1 MSDHEPIAIIGI
13 GCHFPGSGKGPEA
26 FWRLLCAGTDAVA
39 EVPADRW
46 NADTFYD
53 SRPGQKGKSI
63 SRWAGT
69 LESIDRF
76 DAGFFG
82 VSPREAEC
90 MDPQQRMLLQAT
102 WEAMDDGGELLDPLR
117 GSPAGVF
124 VGISTYEYAI
134 LQSTIADQ
142 SSIDVYSA
150 TGGATSIAAN
160 RISYCL
166 NLHGPS
172 VAVDTACSSSLVALH
187 LACAS
192 LWKGECP
199 LVFVGGVNAIVTANT
214 FISFSRSGMLSPDG
228 RCKAFDATANGFVRA
243 EGCGVVLLKPLAAAL
258 SDGNPIYAVIRGTA
272 ANQDGRTNGISL
284 PSAAAQET
292 LVREACRTAG
302 VTPSQ
307 VQYVEAHGTGTLVG
321 DPIEATALGAALG
334 DGRDARTPLVIGS
347 VKTNI
352 GHMEAGA
359 GIAGIIKTA
368 LALKHGRIPPSL
380 HFRNPN
386 PHIDFAKL
394 KLSVAQK
401 LRPFRNG
408 SDLPIAGVNSF
419 GFGGTNAHAILQ
431 APPPQEINLVTD
443 EPPTDRAHLLAISA
457 RCEESLRGLA
467 EKYATFLSE
476 SGEGCGLSLGD
487 ICFTAGAH
495 RTRHPHRLCVAAD
508 SREEMVEKLQAFV
521 IGETRPGLS
530 AGHAADDQSP
540 VFVFSGQGPQWW
552 AMGRE
557 LLEQEL
563 VFRAKIEECDAILR
577 EFADWSLIE
586 EMTRDESFSRM
597 DETAIA
603 QPAIFALQVALAAL
617 WQSWGIRPAAV
628 VGHSVGEV
636 AAAHVAGMLS
646 LREGARVIFQRGRC
660 MDLAGENGRMIAAAL
675 TWTQAEEIVAPWAG
689 RVSIAALN
697 SPNSITLSGDAD
709 AIEAIAAQLEERS
722 IFCRPLRVSYAFHS
736 HQMEPVRDELLR
748 SLGEVETQPASLCL
762 FSAVSGVEY
771 AGDDFTAGYW
781 WRNVRMPVR
790 FATAIDA
797 LIARGH
803 TLFLEIGP
811 HPALTGSLQE
821 CMAHR
826 SLGGTAIASLRRKEN
841 ELATMLGSLGA
852 LHALGCAVDWKALHP
867 AARAVRLPSYAWRE
881 EQYWHEAMESRESRL
896 GASPHPF
903 LARRIMAADPTWQ
916 TRLDLQAAPFLKDH
930 LVQEHIVF
938 PGAGYVEMALG
949 AAKLLF
955 GEAPSVIEEMD
966 FQKAL
971 VLKEADDVARIQFC
985 HHQQDST
992 FTISSCAGGA
1002 GDAWTVNSV
1011 GKIRA
1016 CPEAKVFD
1024 ASAPE
1029 SLDIAGAQQV
1039 GTEVIYRRFRE
1050 LGLPYGPMFRCI
1062 ETAWRRD
1069 DEVLGHVQLPSSLAW
1084 ESARYQIHPTVLDAC
1099 FQLLL
1104 LAVPDADSAERQ
1116 TLYLPVQINRLRF
1129 FVRPGAKLWCH
1140 ARLAHRSGR
1149 SVVGD
1154 IKVLD
1159 EKGRVLIDIEGFR
1172 CQAINPGRAG
1182 GSKER
1187 GRLAV

>member
-1 MSDHEPIAIIGI
+1 MSIQGPIAIIGI
-13 GCHFPGSGKGPEA
+13 GCQFPGGVRGPAA
-26 FWRLLCAGTDAVA
+26 FWQLLCDGVDAVS

-102 WEAMDDGGELLDPLR
+102 WEAIDDGGELLDPSR

-142 SSIDVYSA
+142 SSIDVYTA

-199 LVFVGGVNAIVTANT
+199 LAFVGGVNAIVTANT

-243 EGCGVVLLKPLAAAL
+243 EGCGVVLLKPLSAAL
-258 SDGNPIYAVIRGTA
+258 ADGNPIYAVIRGTA

-284 PSAAAQET
+284 PSAAAQEA

-302 VTPSQ
+302 VAPSE

-321 DPIEATALGAALG
+321 DPIEAAALGAALG
-334 DGRDARTPLVIGS
+334 DGRDARRPLVIGS

-380 HFRNPN
+380 HFKNPN
-386 PHIDFAKL
+386 PHIDFEKL

-408 SDLPIAGVNSF
+408 SELPIAGVNSF

-431 APPPQEINLVTD
+431 APPPQQINLVTD
-443 EPPTDRAHLLAISA
+443 ELPTDRAHLLALSA
-457 RCEESLRGLA
+457 RGEESLRGLA

-476 SGEGCGLSLGD
+476 NGEGCGLSLGD

-495 RTRHPHRLCVAAD
+495 RTRHPHRLCVAAE

-521 IGETRPGLS
+521 AGEERPGLS

-557 LLEQEL
+557 LLEQEP

-577 EFADWSLIE
+577 EFADWSLLE
-586 EMTRDESFSRM
+586 EMTRDESLSRNGR
-597 DETAIA
+597 DRDRAA
-603 QPAIFALQVALAAL
+603 GDLCAASGARRALA
-617 WQSWGIRPAAV
+617 I
-628 VGHSVGEV
+628 VGHP
-636 AAAHVAGMLS
+636 
-646 LREGARVIFQRGRC
+646 ARGRCRTQRGRSRRGTRC
-660 MDLAGENGRMIAAAL
+660 GRPQPARSGARNFPARSLHGSRARKGQDDRGGADVGGRRRKPSRLGPGESRSPRSTARTPSPFPATPM
-675 TWTQAEEIVAPWAG
+675 PS
-689 RVSIAALN
+689 RRSRRN
-697 SPNSITLSGDAD
+697 SN
-709 AIEAIAAQLEERS
+709 ERA

-748 SLGEVETQPASLCL
+748 ALGEVETQPASLCL
-762 FSAVSGVEY
+762 FSAVSGVEC
-771 AGDDFTAGYW
+771 AGDDFAAGYW

-797 LIARGH
+797 LIERGH

-852 LHALGCAVDWKALHP
+852 LHALGCEVDWKALHP
-867 AARAVRLPSYAWRE
+867 AASC
-881 EQYWHEAMESRESRL
+881 
-896 GASPHPF
+896 GAAPLLR
-903 LARRIMAADPTWQ
+903 LARRAILARGRGKPRVPARRFSASVPRPANHGCRSDMADPAGSASRAFPEGPSRAGTH
-916 TRLDLQAAPFLKDH
+916 RL
-930 LVQEHIVF
+930 
-938 PGAGYVEMALG
+938 PG
-949 AAKLLF
+949 
-955 GEAPSVIEEMD
+955 
-966 FQKAL
+966 
-971 VLKEADDVARIQFC
+971 
-985 HHQQDST
+985 
-992 FTISSCAGGA
+992 GGLR
-1002 GDAWTVNSV
+1002 GDGTGGS
-1011 GKIRA
+1011 
-1016 CPEAKVFD
+1016 KV
-1024 ASAPE
+1024 
-1029 SLDIAGAQQV
+1029 V
-1039 GTEVIYRRFRE
+1039 VRR
-1050 LGLPYGPMFRCI
+1050 
-1062 ETAWRRD
+1062 
-1069 DEVLGHVQLPSSLAW
+1069 
-1084 ESARYQIHPTVLDAC
+1084 
-1099 FQLLL
+1099 
-1104 LAVPDADSAERQ
+1104 SAERHRGDG
-1116 TLYLPVQINRLRF
+1116 LS
-1129 FVRPGAKLWCH
+1129 KS
-1140 ARLAHRSGR
+1140 ARA
-1149 SVVGD
+1149 
-1154 IKVLD
+1154 
-1159 EKGRVLIDIEGFR
+1159 EGSR
-1172 CQAINPGRAG
+1172 
-1182 GSKER
+1182 
-1187 GRLAV
+1187 